1 MKTYSP
7 ELGDHVDAKCLQD
20 GVEPRR
26 VVGPVTKVWTD
37 GITITTNAGSNLE
50 RHFTLKSAE
59 YSFHFLFRE
68 EPAQ

>member
-7 ELGDHVDAKCLQD
+7 ELGDVVDAKCLQD
-20 GVEPRR
+20 GGFPVR
-26 VVGPVTKVWTD
+26 VVGLVTKVWTD
-37 GITITTNAGSNLE
+37 GITLTANAGSKLE

-59 YSFHFLFRE
+59 YSFRFLFRE